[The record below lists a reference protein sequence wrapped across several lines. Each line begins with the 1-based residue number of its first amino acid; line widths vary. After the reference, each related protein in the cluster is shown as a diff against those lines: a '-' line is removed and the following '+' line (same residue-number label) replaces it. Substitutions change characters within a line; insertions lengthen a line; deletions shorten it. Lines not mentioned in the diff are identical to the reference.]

1 MWVVDP
7 LPEPLTPKEHRRL
20 IEIIG
25 RAAPDLLPVARDA
38 VNARWLTDE
47 EGASLTNVLLD
58 VFLRSLDRDDEPS
71 REGAEADDLLGRI
84 EMQRQDYWRR

>member
-1 MWVVDP
+1 MSVVDP

-25 RAAPDLLPVARDA
+25 RAAPELLPVARDA

-71 REGAEADDLLGRI
+71 REGAKADDLLGRI
-84 EMQRQDYWRR
+84 EMQRQDHWRR